1 VTRTRDLTAFLLM
14 TLLFGGAFPAI
25 EVGLRYLPPLALAA
39 VRYTVSAALLL
50 GYALATT
57 DYWRP
62 RARADWL
69 AVLAGGVFFI
79 GGSGL
84 TFVGQRYTT
93 AGIAAVVFSAI
104 PILTVLVGSVL
115 LPGERLSRRGALGLV
130 VGFLGVAIVIRP
142 DPATLGGVA
151 GGSGGAGSVGGGA
164 AGSGAVGAT
173 VLGPALVFA
182 AALSVTVG
190 TVLVRRLRPPMPTV
204 ALTGW
209 AMVLGAAL
217 QAGLSAAL
225 GEQIAAVRL
234 DPAALLAVGYLAVLA
249 SAVGFVVYFDL
260 LARFGPLE
268 VNLVSY
274 LVPVVSVA
282 VGWWL
287 LDEAVYPTTLVGFGV
302 VVVGFLLLKNRELAA
317 ELARYRGAAR

>member
-1 VTRTRDLTAFLLM
+1 MTRTRDLTAFLLM

-39 VRYTVSAALLL
+39 VRYAASAALLL

-62 RARADWL
+62 RTRADWL

-104 PILTVLVGSVL
+104 PILTVLVGHVL
-115 LPGERLSRRGALGLV
+115 LPDERLSRRGALGLV
-130 VGFLGVAIVIRP
+130 VGFLGVAISVRP
-142 DPATLGGVA
+142 DPANL
-151 GGSGGAGSVGGGA
+151 GSG
-164 AGSGAVGAT
+164 

-190 TVLVRRLRPPMPTV
+190 TVLVRRVSPPMPTV

-209 AMVLGAAL
+209 AMALGATM
-217 QAGLSAAL
+217 QAGLSAAIA
-225 GEQIAAVRL
+225 EETAAVRL
-234 DPAALLAVGYLAVLA
+234 DPAALLAVGYLAVFA
-249 SAVGFVVYFDL
+249 SGIGFVVYFDL

-287 LDEAVYPTTLVGFGV
+287 LDEAVYPSTLAGFGV